1 MILKEDPWPC
11 GRKRK
16 WKLSCMPSCFD
27 FEVVQDTSKRRQ
39 VTKDLLFGN
48 EYMPVCLVGR
58 HFGKR
63 A

>member
-1 MILKEDPWPC
+1 
-11 GRKRK
+11 
-16 WKLSCMPSCFD
+16 MPSCFD